1 MKYDTN
7 ENPVEVAG
15 EATNKEDK
23 NNLDIEV
30 RDKDVNEDSSD
41 KEEYVPRGDYLS
53 IKLLKLVIITIFVV
67 FSINQI
73 LVAMNDVISKLS

>member
-23 NNLDIEV
+23 NNLDIRV
-30 RDKDVNEDSSD
+30 RHEEVNEDPSD

-67 FSINQI
+67 FSINQL
-73 LVAMNDVISKLS
+73 LVAMNDIVSRLS

>member
-7 ENPVEVAG
+7 DNPVEVAG

-23 NNLDIEV
+23 NNLDIRV
-30 RDKDVNEDSSD
+30 RHEEVNEDSSD

-53 IKLLKLVIITIFVV
+53 IKLLKLVIITIFIV
-67 FSINQI
+67 FSISRI
-73 LVAMNDVISKLS
+73 LFAMNDIISKLS

>member
-15 EATNKEDK
+15 EVIKKEDK
-23 NNLDIEV
+23 NNLDIKVQHE
-30 RDKDVNEDSSD
+30 DVNKDFSETED
-41 KEEYVPRGDYLS
+41 YAPRGDYLP

-67 FSINQI
+67 SSINQI